1 MSKRPSL
8 ATFSPKPIEA
18 NGGKVTA
25 SAEDISSAPAA
36 KSYPKVSVYLEA
48 QEVRTLKLI
57 GVDTGQRISD
67 ICAVA
72 IREWLERNGHSRG
85 KLYKA

>member
-8 ATFSPKPIEA
+8 SSFTPQPLAVDGAT
-18 NGGKVTA
+18 VTK
-25 SAEDISSAPAA
+25 SALAPDRPGHAT
-36 KSYPKVSVYLEA
+36 KYPKVSVYLDA
-48 QEVRTLKLI
+48 QEIRTLKLI
-57 GVDTGQRISD
+57 GIDTGQRISD

-72 IREWLERNGHSRG
+72 IREWLERNGHARG

>member
-8 ATFSPKPIEA
+8 ASFSPKPIEA

-25 SAEDISSAPAA
+25 TIQEAAPVAPAKA
-36 KSYPKVSVYLEA
+36 YPKISVYLDA

-57 GVDTGQRISD
+57 GVDKGQRISD

-72 IREWLERNGHSRG
+72 IREWMERNGHSRG